1 MHSKKLFG
9 GVALVIA
16 AASMLLLGACN
27 GKKSNAETQKI
38 VIKTDLSQLK
48 LGDFYYNDGT
58 FSTGQDSTKTC
69 VGVVFSLKTSP
80 AEQKQGWTH
89 GQIVALA
96 NAGASEDAEWGDMGK
111 ELSAPFGKYTWK
123 NWKAAS
129 EVLNGYDC
137 SHASA
142 TAGYKAFSMV
152 KKFIIE
158 LPAGK
163 TSGWYLPSVG
173 QWGEIITNLGKT
185 PMKKDGS
192 FDKNMALGNL
202 EKLGLKNYFYWT
214 STQVDKNMAWYV
226 DFATG
231 VCSGDSKDTRNKVRC
246 VAAI

>member
-1 MHSKKLFG
+1 MHNKTKIG
-9 GVALVIA
+9 GIALVIA

-27 GKKSNAETQKI
+27 SKKSDKEIQK
-38 VIKTDLSQLK
+38 VVVKTDLSQLQ
-48 LGDFYYNDGT
+48 LGDFYYSDGT
-58 FSTGQDSTKTC
+58 FSTGQDSAKTC
-69 VGVVFSLKTSP
+69 VGIVFSLKTSP

-96 NAGASEDAEWGDMGK
+96 NASASDDCEWGVLDK
-111 ELSAPFGKYTWK
+111 ELKAPFGKYTWK

-129 EVLNGYDC
+129 EVLNGYEC
-137 SHASA
+137 SHAA
-142 TAGYKAFSMV
+142 AVAGNRAFSAA
-152 KKFIIE
+152 KKFIVE

-173 QWGEIITNLGKT
+173 QWAEIVTNLGKAVI
-185 PMKKDGS
+185 KKDGS
-192 FDKNMALGNL
+192 FDKNFALSNM

-214 STQVDKNMAWYV
+214 STQVDANMAWYV
-226 DFATG
+226 DFVTG